1 MAKITLTC
9 PQDGL
14 VASEVG
20 IWAKEKHDYLRR
32 YIQISSKAR
41 VKYIPD
47 KNSPE
52 KYTAGAT
59 YIDLFCGSGR
69 SKIKD
74 SNEWIDG
81 SAIVAWKTSQQSG
94 APFSQIYIA
103 DSDEQNLLA
112 CKTRLEAL
120 GAVVV
125 ARHGTALDALS
136 EYCDALSPHGLHFSF
151 IDPFNLKS
159 LDFTILESL
168 SNLKRIDMLI
178 HLSKMDLQRNLVKN
192 LRHYES
198 DFDAFVPGWRD
209 EFDINQGMKHVR
221 QQVIDF
227 WIEKVKALGV
237 SASKDTDWKLITGK
251 KKQPLYWLMLIAK
264 HDLAH
269 KFWNAAAAA
278 KQDALF

>member
-168 SNLKRIDMLI
+168 SNLKRIDAYSYPKEPLI
-178 HLSKMDLQRNLVKN
+178 ITAKRPLETIPKKPRITAAKKPLPILNQAV
-192 LRHYES
+192 
-198 DFDAFVPGWRD
+198 AFV
-209 EFDINQGMKHVR
+209 FI
-221 QQVIDF
+221 
-227 WIEKVKALGV
+227 WITQRLKFQ
-237 SASKDTDWKLITGK
+237 SA
-251 KKQPLYWLMLIAK
+251 
-264 HDLAH
+264 
-269 KFWNAAAAA
+269 
-278 KQDALF
+278 

>member
-9 PQDGL
+9 PRDGL
-14 VASEVG
+14 IVSEVG
-20 IWAKEKHDYLRR
+20 IWAKEKHEYLRR
-32 YIQISSKAR
+32 YIEISSKAR
-41 VKYIPD
+41 VKYILD
-47 KNSPE
+47 ANNPE

-69 SKIKD
+69 SRVKG

-81 SAIVAWKTSQQSG
+81 SPIAAWKASLQSG
-94 APFSQIYIA
+94 APFTQIYIA

-112 CKTRLEAL
+112 CKKRLEAL
-120 GAVVV
+120 GANVV
-125 ARHGTALDALS
+125 ARQGAAIDVLR
-136 EYCDALSPHGLHFSF
+136 EYCEALSPYGLHFTF

-168 SNLKRIDMLI
+168 SALKRIDMLI

-209 EFDINQGMKHVR
+209 KFDINQGMKNIR

-227 WIEKVKALGV
+227 WIVKVKALGV

-251 KKQPLYWLMLIAK
+251 RKQPLYWLMLIAK
-264 HDLAH
+264 HELAH
-269 KFWNAAAAA
+269 KFWNAASAA
-278 KQDALF
+278 KQDNLF